1 MMGTRIITIERQ
13 YATGGKRIAKMVAE
27 KLGIPYYNN
36 HILELAGEK
45 IGLPADYL
53 RDIEETTSGSLLFS
67 LAMAATVNATGGTIM
82 SLSQQLFLAEEEII
96 NELAKQG
103 PCVIVGRCSGH
114 ILKDR
119 EDCLNVFIY
128 GEREKRL
135 DRAMNVYNVP
145 RDEVESMVRKMDK
158 RRANFYNTSTH
169 KKWGE
174 RDNYHLCVDSGLLGI
189 EKCVDIIVEAAKFE

>member
-1 MMGTRIITIERQ
+1 MGTRIITIERQ

-36 HILELAGEK
+36 QILEMAGEK
-45 IGLPADYL
+45 IGLHADYL
-53 RDIEETTSGSLLFS
+53 RDVEETTSGSLLFS
-67 LAMAATVNATGGTIM
+67 LAMAATVNATGVTLM

-96 NELAKQG
+96 NEIVKEG
-103 PCVIVGRCSGH
+103 PCVIVGRCSDY
-114 ILKDR
+114 ILR
-119 EDCLNVFIY
+119 ERNDCLNVFIY
-128 GEREKRL
+128 GDRESRI

-145 RDEVESMVRKMDK
+145 RNEVESMVRKMDK
-158 RRANFYNTSTH
+158 RRANFFTTCAQ

-174 RDNYHLCVDSGLLGI
+174 RENYDLCIDSGTLGI

>member
-1 MMGTRIITIERQ
+1 MGTRIITIERQ

-36 HILELAGEK
+36 QILEMAGEK

-53 RDIEETTSGSLLFS
+53 RDVEETTSGSLLFS
-67 LAMAATVNATGGTIM
+67 LAMAATVNATGVTLM

-96 NELAKQG
+96 NEIVKEG
-103 PCVIVGRCSGH
+103 PCVIVGRCSDY
-114 ILKDR
+114 ILR
-119 EDCLNVFIY
+119 ERNDCLNVFIY
-128 GEREKRL
+128 GDRESRI

-145 RDEVESMVRKMDK
+145 RNEVESMVRKMDK
-158 RRANFYNTSTH
+158 RRANFFTTCAQ

-174 RDNYHLCVDSGLLGI
+174 RENYDLCIDSGTLGI

>member
-1 MMGTRIITIERQ
+1 MGTKIITIERQ
-13 YATGGKRIAKMVAE
+13 YATGGKKIAKMVAE

-53 RDIEETTSGSLLFS
+53 MEIEETTSGSLLFS
-67 LAMAATVNATGGTIM
+67 LAMAATANATGVTLM

-96 NELAKQG
+96 NELVKQG
-103 PCVIVGRCSGH
+103 PCVIVGRCAGH
-114 ILKDR
+114 ILRER

-128 GEREKRL
+128 GDREKRI
-135 DRAMNVYNVP
+135 DRALNVYNVP
-145 RDEVESMVRKMDK
+145 RNEVESMVRKMDK
-158 RRANFYNTSTH
+158 RRANFYNTSVQ

-174 RDNYHLCVDSGLLGI
+174 RDNYHLCIDGSTLGI
-189 EKCVDIIVEAAKFE
+189 EKSAEIIVEAAKF

>member
-1 MMGTRIITIERQ
+1 MGTKIITIERQ
-13 YATGGKRIAKMVAE
+13 YATGGKKIAKMVAE

-53 RDIEETTSGSLLFS
+53 MEIEETTSGSLLFS
-67 LAMAATVNATGGTIM
+67 LAMAATANATGVTLM

-96 NELAKQG
+96 NELVKQG
-103 PCVIVGRCSGH
+103 PCVIVGRCAGH
-114 ILKDR
+114 ILRDR

-128 GEREKRL
+128 GDREKRI
-135 DRAMNVYNVP
+135 DRALNVYNVP
-145 RDEVESMVRKMDK
+145 RNEVESMIRKMDK
-158 RRANFYNTSTH
+158 RRANFYNTSVQ

-174 RDNYHLCVDSGLLGI
+174 RDNYHLCLDGSTLGL
-189 EKCVDIIVEAAKFE
+189 EKCAEIIAEAAKF

>member
-1 MMGTRIITIERQ
+1 MGTRIITIERQ
-13 YATGGKRIAKMVAE
+13 YATGGKSIAKMVAE

-53 RDIEETTSGSLLFS
+53 RDVEETTSGSLLFS
-67 LAMAATVNATGGTIM
+67 LAMAATVNATGVTLM

-96 NELAKQG
+96 NELVKEG
-103 PCVIVGRCSGH
+103 PCVIVGRCAGH
-114 ILKDR
+114 ILRER

-128 GEREKRL
+128 GEREKRI
-135 DRAMNVYNVP
+135 DRALNVYNVP
-145 RDEVESMVRKMDK
+145 RNEVESMVRKMDK
-158 RRANFYNTSTH
+158 RRANFYNTSAQ

-174 RDNYHLCVDSGLLGI
+174 RDNYHLCLDSGTLGI
-189 EKCVDIIVEAAKFE
+189 EKCVDLIVEAAKFE

>member
-1 MMGTRIITIERQ
+1 MGTKIITIERQ

-53 RDIEETTSGSLLFS
+53 RDVEETTSGSLLFS
-67 LAMAATVNATGGTIM
+67 LAMAATVNATGVTLM

-96 NELAKQG
+96 KELVKEG
-103 PCVIVGRCSGH
+103 PCVIVGRCAGH
-114 ILKDR
+114 ILR
-119 EDCLNVFIY
+119 ERDDCLNVFIY
-128 GEREKRL
+128 GEREKRI
-135 DRAMNVYNVP
+135 DRALNVYNVP
-145 RDEVESMVRKMDK
+145 RNEVESMVRKMDK
-158 RRANFYNTSTH
+158 RRANFYNTSAQ

-174 RDNYHLCVDSGLLGI
+174 RDNYHLCIDSGTLGI
-189 EKCVDIIVEAAKFE
+189 EKCVDLIVEAAKFDD

>member
-1 MMGTRIITIERQ
+1 MGTKIITIERQ
-13 YATGGKRIAKMVAE
+13 YATGGKKIAKMVAE

-53 RDIEETTSGSLLFS
+53 MEIEETTSGSLLFS
-67 LAMAATVNATGGTIM
+67 LAMAATANATGVTLM

-96 NELAKQG
+96 NELVKQG
-103 PCVIVGRCSGH
+103 PCVIVGRCAGH
-114 ILKDR
+114 ILRER

-128 GEREKRL
+128 GDREKRI
-135 DRAMNVYNVP
+135 DRALNVYNVP
-145 RDEVESMVRKMDK
+145 RNEVESMVRKMDK
-158 RRANFYNTSTH
+158 RRANFYNTSVQ

-174 RDNYHLCVDSGLLGI
+174 RDNYHLCIDGSTLGL
-189 EKCVDIIVEAAKFE
+189 EKSAEIIVEAAKF

>member
-1 MMGTRIITIERQ
+1 MGTKIITIERQ

-53 RDIEETTSGSLLFS
+53 MDVEETTSGSLLFS
-67 LAMAATVNATGGTIM
+67 LAMAATVNATGVTLM

-96 NELAKQG
+96 KDLVKNG
-103 PCVIVGRCSGH
+103 PCVIVGRCAGH
-114 ILKDR
+114 ILRDH
-119 EDCLNVFIY
+119 ENCLNVFIY
-128 GEREKRL
+128 GEREKRI
-135 DRAMNVYNVP
+135 DRALNVYNIP
-145 RDEVESMVRKMDK
+145 RNEVESMVRKMDK
-158 RRANFYNTSTH
+158 RRANFYNTSAQ

-174 RDNYHLCVDSGLLGI
+174 RDNYHLCLDSGTLGI
-189 EKCVDIIVEAAKFE
+189 EKCVDLIVEAAKFDD